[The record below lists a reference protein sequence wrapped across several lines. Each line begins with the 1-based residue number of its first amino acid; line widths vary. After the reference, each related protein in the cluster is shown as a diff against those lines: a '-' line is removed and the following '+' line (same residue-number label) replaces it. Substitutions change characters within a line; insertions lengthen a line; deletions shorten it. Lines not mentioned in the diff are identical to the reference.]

1 MSRVLVIEDDA
12 QTAQEIMAELNRHG
26 FATEHAG
33 TGAQGL
39 EQAMT
44 GRFDIMTVD
53 RMLPDTDGLNVVSR
67 LREQGLDVPV
77 LMLSALSDIDE
88 RIRGLRAGGDDYLT
102 KPFVPEEMVA
112 RIEVLLRRTVQA
124 AQANRLRVADIE
136 LDIIKRT
143 AKRDD
148 QDLDLLPTEY
158 KLLEYLMRN
167 SGQVVTRMMI
177 FEAVW
182 NYHFDPGTN
191 IIDVHVGRLRKK
203 IDPPTVS
210 PLIKTIRGTG
220 FMFCESR

>member
-26 FATEHAG
+26 FVTEHAG

-112 RIEVLLRRTVQA
+112 RIEVLLRRTLQA